1 MATYYRWRKSY
12 AEYALDVGY
21 PQDVTIIGYG
31 SFPFTLYYST
41 DIRITGNGY
50 LSLSGEVNSIEVTG
64 PMSLKDLGDTAFY
77 FAIRKSN
84 SIDSG
89 EVSYG
94 VANLLRIGY
103 AVLSSNYQFQLRA
116 IDSGARVVSY
126 VHSEASPGDFI
137 EYLYS
142 TDGSEY
148 QTGVVNHIYY
158 YDQKTTITSPT
169 EPANLT
175 HPNPVTT
182 PTVEVSW
189 TAATSNVPS
198 YAVNLYEL
206 SYQVNGSGSWTVA
219 GTTSGTS
226 MQVTLPTSAT
236 SVQFRVRAKDSN
248 GQWGEYQTGSAVAV
262 YLTPNLTAPNLAMQ
276 GQNITINWTES
287 LGATGYIVQRKSNTD
302 GDWVQVYSGGALTF
316 TEAVGPWSSVQYRVQ
331 AVFSGGTSGWATSA
345 AIQVV
350 SSSSLV
356 ISGQNGDLGTLVNDV
371 PYTIST
377 DTGNQITVKTTV
389 NGAVIFDSTVPSGA
403 AEFIPV
409 LDLVHGTGTIVIE
422 ASVQASNGTVSA
434 VRSWTYNKAAMTFP
448 NAGCPSQ
455 LERNGKNIWP
465 KTLAECV
472 RLPGGRTL
480 EEVTT
485 FPAQAFYT
493 SYTGTGTSGSGN
505 QTHLAVPFKPQAL
518 AILDGNTGDA
528 VLMVR
533 PGTKVM
539 NGNTSLTVA
548 WSDTGVSWYSTNASN
563 QLNATGTAYHVV
575 VFG

>member
-1 MATYYRWRKSY
+1 MAIYYKWRRSSIKYKSVETGTVSSINGMY
-12 AEYALDVGY
+12 FQTLGQHSVPELNEDTGY
-21 PQDVTIIGYG
+21 Y
-31 SFPFTLYYST
+31 
-41 DIRITGNGY
+41 DITN
-50 LSLSGEVNSIEVTG
+50 
-64 PMSLKDLGDTAFY
+64 
-77 FAIRKSN
+77 
-84 SIDSG
+84 
-89 EVSYG
+89 SYG
-94 VANLLRIGY
+94 VKL
-103 AVLSSNYQFQLRA
+103 
-116 IDSGARVVSY
+116 
-126 VHSEASPGDFI
+126 
-137 EYLYS
+137 
-142 TDGSEY
+142 DGSEDFFTLACLIPSTNNARKY
-148 QTGVVNHIYY
+148 YYCGVGSTHYSYKDGVITFLNPVSVYESKETSGNFIDYVYSTSPSAYPTNGVSGDYY
-158 YDQKTTITSPT
+158 YDQRTTVISPT
-169 EPANLT
+169 TPGNT
-175 HPNPVTT
+175 TYPNPVTN
-182 PTVEVSW
+182 PTVLVSWEAASSNVLSYGVDLYEVSYS
-189 TAATSNVPS
+189 A
-198 YAVNLYEL
+198 
-206 SYQVNGSGSWTVA
+206 NGKSWVVA
-219 GTTSGTS
+219 GTTQSTS
-226 MQVTLPTSAT
+226 MSVSIPTDAT
-236 SVQFRVRAKDSN
+236 SIQFRVRAKDSN

-276 GQNITINWTES
+276 GQNITMNWTES

-377 DTGNQITVKTTV
+377 DTGNQITVKTMV

-448 NAGCPSQ
+448 NAGRPSQ

-480 EEVTT
+480 EEVTR

>member
-1 MATYYRWRKSY
+1 MATYYKWR
-12 AEYALDVGY
+12 
-21 PQDVTIIGYG
+21 Q
-31 SFPFTLYYST
+31 ST
-41 DIRITGNGY
+41 
-50 LSLSGEVNSIEVTG
+50 
-64 PMSLKDLGDTAFY
+64 
-77 FAIRKSN
+77 
-84 SIDSG
+84 
-89 EVSYG
+89 VSYG
-94 VANLLRIGY
+94 LTRKEDYDPSENYILDNTVSEVMFYSKNYTVDGENIILQDPSSIDVGDQPNRRYTIPSGY
-103 AVLSSNYQFQLRA
+103 YFMFGKSSQNYVFRSFSSSTIHAAAGNNDWFL
-116 IDSGARVVSY
+116 DSGSCSRYEVNPKPVAGTFASY
-126 VHSEASPGDFI
+126 V
-137 EYLYS
+137 YS
-142 TDGSEY
+142 TNSSAYPNDGVQGE
-148 QTGVVNHIYY
+148 YY
-158 YDQKTTITSPT
+158 YGSRTTVTSPT
-169 EPANLT
+169 APGNLT
-175 HPNPVTT
+175 YPSPATT
-182 PTVEVSW
+182 PTVTVGW
-189 TAATSNVPS
+189 GAATSNTDYPVDSYEVS
-198 YAVNLYEL
+198 YAI
-206 SYQVNGSGSWTVA
+206 NGGSSWMTA
-219 GTTSGTS
+219 GTTAETS
-226 MQVTLPTSAT
+226 MNVTIPEDAT
-236 SVQFRVRAKDSN
+236 SIQFRVRAKDSN

-389 NGAVIFDSTVPSGA
+389 NGATIFEGQVAGGTA
-403 AEFIPV
+403 KAIPV
-409 LDLVHGTGTIVIE
+409 LDLVCGSGPIVIE
-422 ASVQASNGTVSA
+422 ATVQTSSGPVSA

-455 LERNGKNIWP
+455 LERNGKTIWP

-472 RLPGGRTL
+472 RIPGGRTL
-480 EEVTT
+480 DQVMG

-493 SYTGTGTSGSGN
+493 TYTGTGTSGSGN

>member
-1 MATYYRWRKSY
+1 MAIYYHWRKY
-12 AEYALDVGY
+12 RPTRVA
-21 PQDVTIIGYG
+21 GYG
-31 SFPFTLYYST
+31 FDHSYNSYPRKFYRSIKEYPYSNADDIEIIRNASNTGFCWDCSTGFEEFEADADGVSMSNRIWFICEDMYPDELFHDGKAIYDPSLDRPYKTENAAVLSINENEEDIYST
-41 DIRITGNGY
+41 DENAEIKNDWIGRSY
-50 LSLSGEVNSIEVTG
+50 Y
-64 PMSLKDLGDTAFY
+64 Y
-77 FAIRKSN
+77 FAPTPVESPLAPA
-84 SIDSG
+84 SITYPAPIVTPYINLQWSAASSRTNYPVSSY
-89 EVSYG
+89 EVSYK
-94 VANLLRIGY
+94 ANGGNDWVI
-103 AVLSSNYQFQLRA
+103 
-116 IDSGARVVSY
+116 
-126 VHSEASPGDFI
+126 
-137 EYLYS
+137 
-142 TDGSEY
+142 
-148 QTGVVNHIYY
+148 
-158 YDQKTTITSPT
+158 
-169 EPANLT
+169 
-175 HPNPVTT
+175 
-182 PTVEVSW
+182 
-189 TAATSNVPS
+189 
-198 YAVNLYEL
+198 
-206 SYQVNGSGSWTVA
+206 A
-219 GTTSGTS
+219 GTTTETS
-226 MQVTLPTSAT
+226 LQFTIPDDCTSI
-236 SVQFRVRAKDSN
+236 QFRVRAEDSN
-248 GQWGEYQTGSAVAV
+248 GQWGEYQTGTLSAVNNRSKITV
-262 YLTPNLTAPNLAMQ
+262 PSLAMH
-276 GQNITINWTES
+276 GQQITVKWTDVV
-287 LGATGYIVQRKSNTD
+287 GAISYTLQRKSSAD
-302 GDWVQVYSGGALTF
+302 ADWVQVYSGANLTYSEMAG
-316 TEAVGPWSSVQYRVQ
+316 TWSTVQYRVQ
-331 AVFSGGTSGWATSA
+331 PVFTGAQGAWATSA
-345 AIQVV
+345 SIPVI
-350 SSSSLV
+350 SESSLV
-356 ISGQNGDLGTLVNDV
+356 ISGTDGDLGTLVNDV

-422 ASVQASNGTVSA
+422 ASVQASSGTVSA

-465 KTLAECV
+465 MTLAECV

-480 EEVTT
+480 EEVTR